1 MLRRGGNIGNTPNGG
16 ADQGEDEGM
25 SREYFAREKGN
36 ILEGE
41 TWPDWSLKKHG
52 IQPSGLADKRREGMQ
67 TIDEFVKEVKSNL
80 PEKPKKYVTSVI
92 GAIQRNNPKLYA
104 DLRKEIGVNSKI
116 AKAINKILIARG
128 LVERRHLK
136 RNELIEKYGEPMERF
151 WSGMYIYVF
160 TGPASEMGYEDKTIR
175 GTYGPRLKVDKEIDF
190 LKLAGLLNV

>member
-1 MLRRGGNIGNTPNGG
+1 MSENMSEDYLR
-16 ADQGEDEGM
+16 
-25 SREYFAREKGN
+25 
-36 ILEGE
+36 IL
-41 TWPDWSLKKHG
+41 DWSTEIARPEDWLSEETMKKHG
-52 IQPSGLADKRREGMQ
+52 IMKERKMQ
-67 TIDEFVKEVKSNL
+67 TVDEFVKEVKSNL
-80 PEKPKKYVTSVI
+80 PAKPKKHVTSVI
-92 GAIQRNNPKLYA
+92 GAIQRNNPELYA
-104 DLRKEIGVNSKI
+104 GLRKEIGVNSKI